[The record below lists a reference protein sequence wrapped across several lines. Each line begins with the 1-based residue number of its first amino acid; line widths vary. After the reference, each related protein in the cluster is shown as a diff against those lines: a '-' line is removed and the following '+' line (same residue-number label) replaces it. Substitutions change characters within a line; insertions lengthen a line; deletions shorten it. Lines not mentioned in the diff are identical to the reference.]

1 MSLVMF
7 VLYLFGIGAASLILS
22 VGFALWRG
30 LRPRYRAD
38 GADDSM
44 QPAPMPHAR
53 RRA

>member
-7 VLYLFGIGAASLILS
+7 VLYLLGVGAASLFLS

-44 QPAPMPHAR
+44 RQAPMPQAR